1 MTDLREQINEAWTSA
16 ETQSSEPEKDVATSE
31 DTNTAPA
38 EPVEVITAPN
48 SYTKEAKD
56 WFNTLPHENQKY
68 LAEREKQFEQ
78 GLSRARNQYG
88 WVDKVYNDRKD
99 ALTAQGYKSA
109 QEYINDLVLIS
120 DALNRNPS
128 ETIDTLKS
136 HFIVDNQGGQQ
147 TTQDNALL
155 RELKALKDTVYRQQ
169 SYLDNQEK
177 NKVVG
182 EYNDFVNA
190 KDNNGNLKHAYFEDV
205 KQEMAN
211 LFAAGLATNFEDAYN
226 QAIWLVENV
235 RDKLIAERATGAQ
248 VKSAEQ
254 TQKAKTAA
262 FEPSAKAEP
271 SAKKRSLREEIEHN
285 MAIYGEE

>member
-1 MTDLREQINEAWTSA
+1 MTDLREQLNEAWSSA
-16 ETQSSEPEKDVATSE
+16 ETQSTEPEKNVATSE
-31 DTNTAPA
+31 DNNTAPA

-88 WVDKVYNDRKD
+88 WVDKVFNDRKD

-120 DALNRNPS
+120 DALNKNPLQ
-128 ETIDTLKS
+128 TIEALKANYA
-136 HFIVDNQGGQQ
+136 VDGGQQ
-147 TTQDNALL
+147 TTQDNALQ
-155 RELKALKDTVYRQQ
+155 RELKALQDKVQQQQ

-177 NKVVG
+177 ARIVSL
-182 EYNDFVNA
+182 YNDFVNA
-190 KDNNGNLKHAYFEDV
+190 KDENGNPKHVYFEEV
-205 KQEMAN
+205 KPEMQA
-211 LFAAGLATNFEDAYN
+211 LFNAGLASDFEDAYN
-226 QAIWLVENV
+226 QAIWRVENV
-235 RDKLIAERATGAQ
+235 RNKLIAERAAGAQ
-248 VKSAEQ
+248 VKTAAQ

-262 FEPSAKAEP
+262 FEPTAKSEP
-271 SAKKRSLREEIEHN
+271 NAKKRSLREEIEHN
-285 MAIYGEE
+285 LAIYGED

>member
-1 MTDLREQINEAWTSA
+1 MTDLREQLNDAWSSA
-16 ETQSSEPEKDVATSE
+16 ETQSTEPEKNVATSE
-31 DTNTAPA
+31 DNNTAPA

-88 WVDKVYNDRKD
+88 WVDKVFNDRKD

-120 DALNRNPS
+120 DALNKNPLQ
-128 ETIDTLKS
+128 TIEALKANYA
-136 HFIVDNQGGQQ
+136 VDGGQQ
-147 TTQDNALL
+147 ITQDNALQ
-155 RELKALKDTVYRQQ
+155 RELKALQDKVQQQQ

-177 NKVVG
+177 ARIVSQ
-182 EYNDFVNA
+182 YNDFVNA
-190 KDNNGNLKHAYFEDV
+190 KDENGNPKHVYFEEV
-205 KQEMAN
+205 KPEMQA
-211 LFAAGLATNFEDAYN
+211 LFNAGLASDFEDAYN
-226 QAIWLVENV
+226 QAIWRVENV
-235 RDKLIAERATGAQ
+235 RNKLIAERAAGAQ
-248 VKSAEQ
+248 VKTAAQ

-262 FEPSAKAEP
+262 FEPTAKSEP
-271 SAKKRSLREEIEHN
+271 NAKKRSLREEIEHN
-285 MAIYGEE
+285 LAIYGED

>member
-1 MTDLREQINEAWTSA
+1 MTDLREQLNDAWSSA
-16 ETQSSEPEKDVATSE
+16 ETQSTEPEKNVATSE
-31 DTNTAPA
+31 DNNTAPA

-88 WVDKVYNDRKD
+88 WVDKVFNDRKD

-120 DALNRNPS
+120 DALNKNPLQ
-128 ETIDTLKS
+128 TIEALKANYA
-136 HFIVDNQGGQQ
+136 VDGGQQ
-147 TTQDNALL
+147 TTQDNALQ
-155 RELKALKDTVYRQQ
+155 RELKALQDKVQQQQ

-177 NKVVG
+177 ARIVSL
-182 EYNDFVNA
+182 YNDFVNA
-190 KDNNGNLKHAYFEDV
+190 KDENGNPKHVYFEEV
-205 KQEMAN
+205 KPEMQA
-211 LFAAGLATNFEDAYN
+211 LFNAGLASDFEDAYN
-226 QAIWLVENV
+226 QAIWRVENV
-235 RDKLIAERATGAQ
+235 RNKLIAERAAGAQ
-248 VKSAEQ
+248 VKTAAQ

-262 FEPSAKAEP
+262 FEPTAKSEP
-271 SAKKRSLREEIEHN
+271 NAKKRSLREEIEHN
-285 MAIYGEE
+285 LAIYGED

>member
-1 MTDLREQINEAWTSA
+1 MTDLREQLNDAWSSA
-16 ETQSSEPEKDVATSE
+16 ETQSTEPENVATSE
-31 DTNTAPA
+31 DNNTAPA

-88 WVDKVYNDRKD
+88 WVDKVFNDRKD

-120 DALNRNPS
+120 DALNKNPLQ
-128 ETIDTLKS
+128 TIEALKANYA
-136 HFIVDNQGGQQ
+136 VDGGQQ
-147 TTQDNALL
+147 TTQDNALQ
-155 RELKALKDTVYRQQ
+155 RELKALQDKVQQQQ

-177 NKVVG
+177 ARIVSQ
-182 EYNDFVNA
+182 YNDFVNA
-190 KDNNGNLKHAYFEDV
+190 KDENGNPKHVYFEEV
-205 KQEMAN
+205 KPEMQA
-211 LFAAGLATNFEDAYN
+211 LFNAGLASDFEDAYN
-226 QAIWLVENV
+226 QAIWRVENV
-235 RDKLIAERATGAQ
+235 RNKLIAERAAGAQ
-248 VKSAEQ
+248 VKTAAQ

-262 FEPSAKAEP
+262 FEPTAKSEP
-271 SAKKRSLREEIEHN
+271 NAKKRSLREEIEHN
-285 MAIYGEE
+285 LAIYGED